1 MIKMKSI
8 IIYYSNN
15 GKTKIVAE
23 TIAEKLNTDIIGIED
38 KKERHGLRN
47 KFKSSVDVLKEK
59 KTEISP
65 NKIDLTEYDTVY
77 FGTPVWYGKPTPAI
91 MSIIDNCDLKDKDV
105 VLFATMKGA
114 SAIATLKKMEKK
126 VEARGGQ
133 VIEKFSIKTKR
144 KSNKKIIRDSEV
156 IAKLIDLS
164 VNQ

>member
-1 MIKMKSI
+1 MKSI

-23 TIAEKLNTDIIGIED
+23 TLAKKLNTDIIGIED

-47 KFKSSVDVLKEK
+47 KLKSSFDALTEK

-65 NKIDLTEYDTVY
+65 NKIDLTEYNTVY

-91 MSIIDNCDLKDKDV
+91 MSIIDKSNLKDKNV

-114 SAIATLKKMEKK
+114 SAISTLKKMEEKI
-126 VEARGGQ
+126 EPRGGR

-144 KSNKKIIRDSEV
+144 KSKEKIIRDSEV
-156 IAKLIDLS
+156 ISKILDLS
-164 VNQ
+164 I